1 MMKRS
6 KRYKKLDD
14 SYSKEK
20 KYDIKEAVSKIK
32 EMASV
37 KFDETVEVAVK
48 LGVDPKKADQMVRGT
63 ILLPHGT
70 GKEKKVLA
78 FVEGELQIEAEKAG
92 ADWVGSQDFVEK
104 IEKGWLEC
112 DAIVAVPEMM
122 PKIGKLGKVLGPR
135 GLMPTP
141 KNGTVT
147 KDIAQAVKEIKQGK
161 VNFKVDQGGNLHIPI
176 GKASFD
182 EKQIFENFVEL
193 LDKIWSLKPSSAG
206 GQYLKGIALSTTMGP
221 GIKIDTNFVRKEV
234 ISGS

>member
-1 MMKRS
+1 MKRS

-14 SYSKEK
+14 SYSKET
-20 KYDIKEAVSKIK
+20 KYNIKEAVSKIK
-32 EMASV
+32 EMASA

-63 ILLPHGT
+63 IMLPHGT

-78 FVEGELQIEAEKAG
+78 FVEGELQVDAEKAG
-92 ADWVGSQDFVEK
+92 ADWVGGQDFVEK

-147 KDIAQAVKEIKQGK
+147 KDIGQAVKEIKQGK

-182 EKQIFENFVEL
+182 EKQILENFVEL

-206 GQYLKGIALSTTMGP
+206 GQYLKGIAISTTMGP
-221 GIKIDTNFVRKEV
+221 GVKIDTNFVRKEV

>member
-6 KRYKKLDD
+6 KRYKKVDD
-14 SYSKEK
+14 SYSKET
-20 KYDIKEAVSKIK
+20 KYSIKEAVSKIK
-32 EMASV
+32 EMASA

-63 ILLPHGT
+63 IMLPHGT

-78 FVEGELQIEAEKAG
+78 FVEGELQVEAEKAG
-92 ADWVGSQDFVEK
+92 ADWVGGQDFVEK

-193 LDKIWSLKPSSAG
+193 LDKILSLKPSSAG
-206 GQYLKGIALSTTMGP
+206 GQYLKGIAISTTMGP
-221 GIKIDTNFVRKEV
+221 GVKIDTNIIRKEV